1 MPLGPD
7 ADAAGEVWFLARH
20 QTGVTVD
27 AWGDGLLVVVY
38 QPPTEKRPRGTTMM
52 TLTTY
57 GMSEADLADLQ
68 ARWQGW
74 WDTRFETVGP
84 GCD

>member
-1 MPLGPD
+1 MTPRPAALPGDLNTAPL
-7 ADAAGEVWFLARH
+7 ALAP
-20 QTGVTVD
+20 VD
-27 AWGDGLLVVVY
+27 AWGDGLLVVVD
-38 QPPTEKRPRGTTMM
+38 QPPTVKQQRGTTMM

-57 GMSEADLADLQ
+57 GFNDAALADLH

-74 WDTRFETVGP
+74 WDARFETVAP

>member
-27 AWGDGLLVVVY
+27 AWGDGLLVVVD
-38 QPPTEKRPRGTTMM
+38 QPPTDKRPRGTTMM

-57 GMSEADLADLQ
+57 GLSETALADLQ
-68 ARWQGW
+68 TRWQGW
-74 WDTRFETVGP
+74 WDARFETVAP